1 MRKSISIAVVL
12 ILFVAALLLAQQPP
26 AGQQQGRGGG
36 GGQMGA
42 PPAPA
47 PSSAQ
52 VSPDGRVTFRLA
64 APKATEV
71 LVNGN
76 WEGGRGVAMSKEASG
91 IWSVTVGPLQPEL
104 WTYTFSVDGLT
115 TLDPGN
121 YNVIRDGTRYMN
133 SVLVPGPTLAFLQTG
148 RIPHGTVSAVWYP
161 STWRV
166 TATTAI
172 QTVRAPR

>member
-1 MRKSISIAVVL
+1 
-12 ILFVAALLLAQQPP
+12 
-26 AGQQQGRGGG
+26 
-36 GGQMGA
+36 
-42 PPAPA
+42 
-47 PSSAQ
+47 
-52 VSPDGRVTFRLA
+52 
-64 APKATEV
+64 
-71 LVNGN
+71 
-76 WEGGRGVAMSKEASG
+76 
-91 IWSVTVGPLQPEL
+91 
-104 WTYTFSVDGLT
+104 VDGLT

-121 YNVIRDGTRYMN
+121 YNVIRDGMRYMN